1 MQKRDILHL
10 YWRAGFGLSPNE
22 LGLFEGNEKEEIIND
37 LFLKSETI
45 TPLKINTSEIDSI
58 TQWQIKNNK
67 EDRSVYNKLNSGL
80 VKKYNP
86 LWISRLSNSNEIL
99 REKMTLFWANHFVV
113 RDSKIKRVE
122 RFNNTLR
129 NFALGDFRTFVKA
142 ISREPSMIQYLNL
155 NKNHKNKPNENFARE
170 LMELFTLGI
179 GNYNENDI
187 KESARAFSGYN
198 TNFKPEFVFKKKHH
212 DFGEKTF
219 LGESGTFNGDQII
232 DIILN
237 QKQCARF
244 ISSKIYKYFV
254 NEKVNESHINLMTEI
269 FYRDY
274 NIENLMRY
282 VFSSDW
288 FYNHEHIG
296 SKIKS
301 PIELLIGINKIV
313 PIRFNDHEELLK
325 VQSVL
330 DQKLLYPPNVAG
342 WKGGKHWINTNSILV
357 RVKLPSMLLEKE
369 SFSLQ
374 PKGNLTD
381 NFKFVYKLNKYQNKL
396 DVSVDWKNYKNQVK
410 KMNPEDL
417 LSILILSEINTG
429 TRQYLKSLGKLTRR
443 GNLAR
448 MMCLPEYQM
457 C

>member
-1 MQKRDILHL
+1 MQKREILHL

-22 LGLFEGNEKEEIIND
+22 LGLFESKEKEEIIND
-37 LFLKSETI
+37 LFLNSEAI
-45 TPLKINTSEIDSI
+45 IPLNINTSEIDSI
-58 TQWQIKNNK
+58 TQFQIKNNK
-67 EDRSVYNKLNSGL
+67 EVRSVFNKLNSGL
-80 VKKYNP
+80 VKKFNH
-86 LWISRLSNSNEIL
+86 LWISRLSNSDEIL

-113 RDSKIKRVE
+113 RDSKIKSVQRY
-122 RFNNTLR
+122 NNTLR
-129 NFALGDFRTFVKA
+129 NFALGDFRAFVKA
-142 ISREPSMIQYLNL
+142 ISREPSMIRYLNL
-155 NKNHKNKPNENFARE
+155 NKNHKKRPNENFARE
-170 LMELFTLGI
+170 LMELFTLGA
-179 GNYNENDI
+179 GHYSENDI
-187 KESARAFSGYN
+187 KESARAFTGYKF
-198 TNFKPEFVFKKKHH
+198 NFKPVFVFKKEGH

-219 LGESGTFNGDQII
+219 LGELGAFNGDQII

-244 ISSKIYKYFV
+244 ISTKIYKYFV
-254 NEKVNESHINLMTEI
+254 NEEVNESHINLMTEI

-288 FYNHEHIG
+288 FYNNEHIG

-313 PIRFNDHEELLK
+313 PIRFNDDEELLK
-325 VQSVL
+325 VQTVL

-342 WKGGKHWINTNSILV
+342 WKGGKNWINTNSILV

-381 NFKFVYKLNKYQNKL
+381 NFKFVYKLNKHQNKL
-396 DVSVDWKNYKNQVK
+396 DVSVDWKNYKKQVK
-410 KMNPEDL
+410 KINPDDL
-417 LSILILSEINTG
+417 LSILILSEINSG
-429 TRQYLKSLGKLTRR
+429 TQQYLKSLGKLTRR
-443 GNLAR
+443 RNLAR
-448 MMCLPEYQM
+448 IMCLPEYQM